1 MVVAAATTT
10 TTTTM
15 TTTTM
20 IIIIMI
26 MIIINLDLAGNNKGN
41 LYFLHR
47 LICFTLLV
55 WPHDNN
61 NKKPEIL
68 LHK

>member
-1 MVVAAATTT
+1 MKKMVVVVVAAAAAVT

-15 TTTTM
+15 M
-20 IIIIMI
+20 II
-26 MIIINLDLAGNNKGN
+26 IIINLDLAGNTKGN
-41 LYFLHR
+41 LYYLHK